1 MEIETDWCTAV
12 ADGISQAISEIESS
26 FECEWADAV
35 HDSFQNYISDIKTA
49 QSTMASE
56 MEAIEN
62 MASELSSIDIDGLI
76 MQSSNLAAE
85 IEEV

>member
-1 MEIETDWCTAV
+1 MEIETAWCTEV

-49 QSTMASE
+49 QSTIASE

-76 MQSSNLAAE
+76 IQSSNLAAE